1 MYVNICFSFNNL
13 DPTIL
18 WFNIIVIKEF
28 MEKKGRRP
36 SDYPQF
42 AFRLSAEEKERLSK
56 MIDEVTDLY
65 NKQVSAGE
73 YLYRKNDII
82 IEALEK
88 GLKAMK
94 SNHSKK

>member
-1 MYVNICFSFNNL
+1 MG
-13 DPTIL
+13 
-18 WFNIIVIKEF
+18 F

-42 AFRLSAEEKERLSK
+42 AFRLSAEEKEHLSK
-56 MIDEVTDLY
+56 LIEEVTTLY
-65 NKQVSAGE
+65 NKSVGPGE

-82 IEALEK
+82 VEALEK

-94 SNHSKK
+94 ATHAKK

>member
-1 MYVNICFSFNNL
+1 MGS
-13 DPTIL
+13 
-18 WFNIIVIKEF
+18 

-42 AFRLSAEEKERLSK
+42 AFRLSAEEKEHLSK
-56 MIDEVTDLY
+56 LIEEVTNLY
-65 NKQVSAGE
+65 NKTVVAGE

-82 IEALEK
+82 VEALEK

-94 SNHSKK
+94 SNHTKK